1 MPNCPQPVLQVRKHT
16 CPQSALRIG
25 IKKMGSRKNESALG
39 RFSYLLKGR
48 AKPRRSLALMMA
60 LVIVAVLSFAGVV
73 SADNYYNG
81 TVPTTELQGRVNGS
95 VDVKFVDTWKSDN
108 PINNDNTT
116 AEFTGLPTSRVK
128 FAQLFIV
135 PYTASMSENWK
146 GTLTVTLA
154 RPGMSNV
161 VLLNAQPLDLAYNNR
176 TGTTCNTTVS
186 LPPFISRDYGLC
198 RVTSD
203 YVAVL
208 NLTDYMTSSSMTLY
222 ISTTNVS
229 GRFDGRIKE
238 AKLAYGWD
246 VAPEQ
251 STGYTYYWKN
261 VGQDPITKYIGTYTA
276 NQTVFS
282 GVTIPESG
290 NYNANL
296 WVDFVAGNSTSGP
309 GYGKYWWNGQN
320 LTLGQYSP
328 VALTN
333 GTYAGLSKWS
343 WNQGS
348 GITTNDGVNTLAYS
362 RTNDYYKI
370 IVALFTI
377 KGT

>member
-1 MPNCPQPVLQVRKHT
+1 
-16 CPQSALRIG
+16 
-25 IKKMGSRKNESALG
+25 
-39 RFSYLLKGR
+39 
-48 AKPRRSLALMMA
+48 
-60 LVIVAVLSFAGVV
+60 
-73 SADNYYNG
+73 
-81 TVPTTELQGRVNGS
+81 
-95 VDVKFVDTWKSDN
+95 
-108 PINNDNTT
+108 
-116 AEFTGLPTSRVK
+116 
-128 FAQLFIV
+128 
-135 PYTASMSENWK
+135 
-146 GTLTVTLA
+146 
-154 RPGMSNV
+154 
-161 VLLNAQPLDLAYNNR
+161 
-176 TGTTCNTTVS
+176 
-186 LPPFISRDYGLC
+186 
-198 RVTSD
+198 
-203 YVAVL
+203 
-208 NLTDYMTSSSMTLY
+208 MTLY